1 MDEKQ
6 QDTLSYVHSVMDLHN
21 AVESYGSVILKN
33 GFVVNFLSNFEL
45 VENTWKV
52 YLTLKAMG
60 KMEELGDFLAK
71 INGGVV
77 TDGGNSVNV
86 AEIVATC
93 AVHRF
98 DRLPIHVKDY
108 LENTSNKIL
117 DYMTVIGGIVDFEE
131 LSEDGEDDETED

>member
-1 MDEKQ
+1 MEEKQ
-6 QDTLSYVHSVMDLHN
+6 QDQSLTYIYSVMDLHN

-45 VENTWKV
+45 VEGTWKH
-52 YLTLKAMG
+52 YLTLKALG
-60 KMEELGDFLAK
+60 KFEELNEFLGK

-98 DRLPIHVKDY
+98 DRLPLPVKDF
-108 LENTSNKIL
+108 LEKTSDKIL
-117 DYMTVIGGIVDFEE
+117 DYMTVIGGIVSFEE
-131 LSEDGEDDETED
+131 LSEDADDETEN